1 MSLPSPNLD
10 DRSFQ
15 QIVDDVKRQ
24 IGRRCPEWTDHNVS
38 DPGVT
43 LIELFA
49 WMTEM
54 MLYRLNQVPEKNYI
68 KFLELIGISL
78 ESPMPATTDLY
89 FSLSR
94 AIEDRVGDEAYKLTL
109 AAGDTVAAT
118 LQTPTEPAIEFTTDE
133 DLTFVR
139 PHLSHILAA
148 PAELGRQVAF
158 EFTAGWEEF
167 VAEAVKDKGAF
178 RIFSPV
184 PREGDAL
191 YLGFGANVSRN
202 VIELETSC
210 IQSAATGLKE
220 DYPAQTWEYW
230 DGSENQWNPLPVTR
244 DTSRGF
250 NRSKGTKS
258 EGVPAGYI
266 ELVMPAGLMRRR
278 VAGFNGYWVRCR
290 YTLDLPP
297 IGPNRLRPS
306 RYEAS
311 PMITML
317 GARVTGGVVS
327 ASNCAV
333 IRWEQ
338 LGHSDGN
345 AGQVFRCRFSPVL
358 ERRPGEQ
365 VRVGPRDQLPNT
377 YAAWTEVRD
386 FSESGP
392 TDTHYVFDDH
402 QGAIVFGPSLVQ
414 PDGTVRQHGAIPAHG
429 ANVVL
434 SAYRIGG
441 GSSGN
446 IAAGHV
452 TVLKSS
458 IPYIGQV
465 TNVHRA
471 QGGRDQELLERAK
484 LRARAHLRHRDRAV
498 TAEDFEALACE
509 ASSAVARA
517 RCIPW
522 QPPRGS
528 SPQPPTGRI
537 GEVRILLIPQ
547 LGEDIVPR
555 PPDLRVP
562 DRVVDLVRQF
572 LDERRLLTTVLR
584 VEQPE
589 YLFVST
595 ELSLVADPGVDEEG
609 LALAIR
615 KQLERFL
622 HPLTGGPG
630 GGGWPFRRALTLADV
645 YAQVQQVPGVAFLT
659 DARLYL
665 SQVIDSANGILSP
678 EEAIPAAAG
687 LALGDEQM
695 ICTREHRIRVRPIS
709 SLGL

>member
-15 QIVDDVKRQ
+15 QIVDEVKRQ

-54 MLYRLNQVPEKNYI
+54 MLYRMNQVPEKNYI
-68 KFLELIGISL
+68 KFLELLGISL
-78 ESPMPATTDLY
+78 EPPVPATTSLY

-94 AIEDRVGDEAYKLTL
+94 PIEDRKGDEAYELTL
-109 AAGDTVAAT
+109 RAGDTVAAT
-118 LQTPTEPAIEFTTDE
+118 LQTPAEPAIEFTTDE

-139 PHLSHILAA
+139 PQLHHVLAA
-148 PAELGRQVAF
+148 AAELGRQVAF
-158 EFTAGWEEF
+158 EAAEGWREF
-167 VAEAVKDKGAF
+167 VPEAVKDEGAF
-178 RIFSPV
+178 RIFNAT
-184 PREGDAL
+184 PREGDGL
-191 YLGFGANVSRN
+191 YLGFGANISRN

-210 IQSAATGLKE
+210 IQSAATGLNE
-220 DYPAQTWEYW
+220 DYPAQQWEYW
-230 DGSENQWNPLPVTR
+230 DAAQLQWSPVRVTR

-250 NRSKGTKS
+250 NRSRGS
-258 EGVPAGYI
+258 RIEGQPAGYI
-266 ELVMPAGLMRRR
+266 ELVMPPGLQPRQ
-278 VAGFNGYWVRCR
+278 VAGRSGYWIRCR

-297 IGPNRLRPS
+297 TGRNQLRPS

-311 PMITML
+311 PEIIAL
-317 GARVTGGVVS
+317 GARVIGGVVP

-333 IRWEQ
+333 IRREQ
-338 LGHSDGN
+338 LGHSDGS
-345 AGQVFRCRFSPVL
+345 AGQVFRCRFAPVL
-358 ERRPGEQ
+358 QRRPGEQ
-365 VRVGPRDQLPNT
+365 VLVGPRDKPVDT
-377 YAAWTEVRD
+377 YTAWTEVLD
-386 FSESGP
+386 FSGSGP
-392 TDTHYVFDDH
+392 QDRHYLFDDH
-402 QGAIVFGPSLVQ
+402 QGAVVFGPSLLQ
-414 PDGTVRQHGAIPAHG
+414 PDGTVRQHGAIPPHG
-429 ANVVL
+429 MNVVL

-458 IPYIGQV
+458 IPYVGQV
-465 TNVHRA
+465 TNLERA
-471 QGGRDQELLERAK
+471 EGGRNQELLERAK

-498 TAEDFEALACE
+498 TAEDFEALAAE
-509 ASSAVARA
+509 ASSAVGRA

-522 QPPRGS
+522 LPPRNAS
-528 SPQPPTGRI
+528 QERPTGRL

-547 LGEDIVPR
+547 LSDDATVPH
-555 PPDLRVP
+555 PADLRVP
-562 DRVVDLVRQF
+562 DWVLATVREF

-584 VEQPE
+584 VEEPT

-595 ELSLVADPGVDEEG
+595 ELSVVAVPGADEDA

-615 KQLERFL
+615 RQLERYL

-630 GGGWPFRRALTLADV
+630 GDGWPFGRTLTLADV
-645 YAQVQQVPGVAFLT
+645 YAQVQLVPGVAFLT
-659 DARLYL
+659 DARLYE
-665 SQVIDSANGILSP
+665 SSIIDAAAGILSP
-678 EEAIPAAAG
+678 EAAVSAVAG
-687 LALGDEQM
+687 LSLTDEQM
-695 ICTREHRIRVRPIS
+695 ICTREHRVRVRPRT
-709 SLGL
+709 SL